1 MQIRIQ
7 QAVWVVWGFF
17 FLVMPVK
24 SQSQSQ
30 QRPPNILWIVSED
43 NSPLLGAYGDAF
55 ATTPHLDKLATQGVR
70 YLNAFTT
77 APVCAPSRCTLI
89 TGMYPAGLG
98 TENMRSTYPIPAA
111 FRFFPHYLRQAGY
124 YTSNNVKKDYNTV
137 DQPGA
142 WDMSSRTASYKNRR
156 PGQPFFAVF
165 NLTTTHESSLHQP
178 VAQLQHDPEQV
189 PIPPYHPRTPEMKH
203 DWAQYYDKITAMDA
217 QAGKLLQELEAA
229 GLADST
235 IVFYYSDHGGV
246 LARSKRFVF
255 DSGLRTPLIIRFPK
269 AYAHL
274 APGKPGSSI
283 DRLVSYVDFAPSILG
298 LAGLPVPAHMQ
309 GQAFLGPKQGPPR
322 EYAYSSRARID
333 ERFDLVRSVRDKQYR
348 YTRNYMPHRVYG
360 QHVDYQWQ
368 APSIRSWEAAFR
380 AGTLPPEQSAFWQ
393 PKPSEELYDAAA
405 DPHHLRNL
413 AADPQYK
420 PVLERMR
427 QANRD
432 WLLQIRD
439 AGFIPEAMM
448 AEISRTTTLHAYARS
463 GQYPLERVLET
474 ADMASARDPKL
485 LAALIKKLSD
495 PAPVVRY
502 WAATG
507 CTVLGA
513 KATPARAALR
523 KLLADPEPAVRIA
536 AAEALCQ
543 VDRKEEVLPVLAAS
557 LKSDNLP
564 VRVQALNVL
573 EYMGPEAAGALPA
586 IKEMMQ
592 KRGKAQEYDFRAG
605 KWLVSRLEKGNG
617 EKAER

>member
-1 MQIRIQ
+1 
-7 QAVWVVWGFF
+7 
-17 FLVMPVK
+17 
-24 SQSQSQ
+24 
-30 QRPPNILWIVSED
+30 
-43 NSPLLGAYGDAF
+43 YGDTF

-142 WDMSSRTASYKNRR
+142 WDESSRKAGYKNRR

-165 NLTTTHESSLHQP
+165 NLTTTHESSLHNP
-178 VAQLQHDPEQV
+178 VAQLQHDPEKV

-203 DWAQYYDKITAMDA
+203 DWAQYYDKISAMDA
-217 QAGKLLQELEAA
+217 QAGQLLQELEAA

-283 DRLVSYVDFAPSILG
+283 ARLVSYVDFAPSILG
-298 LAGLPVPAHMQ
+298 LAGLPVPANMQ

-333 ERFDLVRSVRDKQYR
+333 ERADLVRSVRDKQYR
-348 YTRNYMPHRVYG
+348 YTRNYMPHKIYG

-368 APSIRSWEAAFR
+368 APSVRSWEAAFQT
-380 AGTLPPEQSAFWQ
+380 GKLSPVQSAFWQ

-405 DPHHLRNL
+405 DPHHIRNL
-413 AADPQYK
+413 AGEAKYR

-427 QANRD
+427 KANQE

-439 AGFIPEAMM
+439 VGFVPEAMM
-448 AEISRTTTLHAYARS
+448 AEISQTTTLHAYARS
-463 GQYPLERVLET
+463 SRYPLERVLET
-474 ADMASARDPKL
+474 ADLASSRDPKV
-485 LAALIKKLSD
+485 LATLSKRLSD
-495 PAPVVRY
+495 PSPVVRY

-507 CTVLGA
+507 CTVLGKQA
-513 KATPARAALR
+513 APARAALR
-523 KLLADPEPAVRIA
+523 KLLTDPEPAVHLA
-536 AAEALCQ
+536 AAEALYQ
-543 VDRKEEVLPVLAAS
+543 QGGKAEALPVLTAA
-557 LKSDNLP
+557 LKSDNLL
-564 VRVQALNVL
+564 VRVQSLNVL
-573 EYMGPEAAGALPA
+573 ETMGADGAGALPA
-586 IKEMMQ
+586 LKEMIQ
-592 KRGKAQEYDFRAG
+592 KRGKAKEYDFRAG
-605 KWLVSRLEKGNG
+605 KWLISKLEQGSG
-617 EKAER
+617 EKAQK